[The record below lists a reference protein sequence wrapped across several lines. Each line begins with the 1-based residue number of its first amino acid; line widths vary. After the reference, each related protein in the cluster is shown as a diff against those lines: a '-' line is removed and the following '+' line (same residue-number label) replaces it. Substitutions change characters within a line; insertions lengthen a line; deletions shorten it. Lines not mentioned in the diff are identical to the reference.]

1 MKNELLIEEM
11 NRYLA
16 NLHVLYTKL
25 HNYHWNVVG
34 DGFFTLHAK
43 LEELYGYVAETID
56 EVAERIIMAH
66 GKADASM
73 IIYLEKATIAEAES
87 EAISSKKIIK
97 QLLSD
102 FEILLAE
109 TTKIHEIASAGNDS
123 ITASMIEGSMSNYQ
137 KQIWMMNAYLN

>member
-73 IIYLEKATIAEAES
+73 KIYLEKATIAEAES